1 MSESDS
7 PAMTPTLLPD
17 LFRAAAARFAGQV
30 ALDIPPGRNRPARQ
44 TLTYAELDAL
54 SDALAAH
61 LAARIASAAEAIV
74 CLLIPRTSPL
84 LYAAQLGVLK
94 AGGAYSCLDPGFPDE
109 RMREIIEDADP
120 VAVLADDAGLARLSG
135 LGLEPGLVLDI
146 AALAAQPPAPVSG
159 PPAVP
164 ARLAPGRLAYVI
176 YTSGTTGKPKGV
188 MIEHGQIANLIR
200 SDIAEFALTAADRVV
215 QGSSSAYDSSIEE
228 TWLAFSAGARLLVM
242 DDATARL
249 GPDLIDWL
257 RDEGATMLCPP
268 PTLLRSTGCANPA
281 QALPALRLLYVG
293 GEALPRDIADL
304 WSAGRRLVNGYGPT
318 ECAVTCLR
326 GDILHG
332 QPITIG
338 RPVPG
343 MHAWVL
349 DAALNEV
356 AVGEQGELCMGGAGV
371 ARGYRNAPELT
382 AEKFLDH
389 PRLGRIY
396 RTGDLVER
404 DAAGNFFY
412 HGRIDAQVKLRGYRV
427 ELGEIESRLAALPGV
442 RAAACALQGEGG
454 AAELVGFIVPES
466 LSNAPAAD
474 TLRAA
479 LGETL
484 PPYMVPHRIG
494 VLAEL
499 PTSVSGKLDRKALP
513 QLAGLGGGA
522 PREIVAPEGEME
534 ALLARGY
541 GEILKHDAVSA
552 LDDFF
557 TDLGGDSLSAAML
570 VTLLRDDPRTAW
582 ITVSDIY
589 EARSPRELALLAPP
603 QGEAGSAGADEPEL
617 RREGRPNLW
626 LANLVQLSWLAG
638 ELFVA
643 GWAAWLLA
651 FRLMPL
657 LYGNIGLVPFLLLAP
672 LLALLVTAIYVPL
685 SILFAVAVKRLVI
698 GRYRAMRTP
707 VWSGPYMRHWVVQ
720 QAARLIPWPLIQG
733 TQLQQAALRALGAR
747 IGRGVHI
754 HRGVDLA
761 RGGWDLLDIGD
772 HVSLGQD
779 AQLCL
784 TELDRGD
791 LVVGPVTLET
801 GATLQPRAGVSAH
814 CRIGEGGELTALSV
828 LNAGQDLPAGELWDG
843 VPARRIGHSAPAGDV
858 AAGHK
863 GMSPHAWD
871 ALALLSEMVLG
882 AVIALPAQLA
892 GLAAFHFAGVG
903 YDALW
908 HWFYHP
914 DLTSRTAALMIG
926 WTVLSL
932 PLTLAWTAVVM
943 RLIGRV
949 DAGVVD
955 RWSIAFLRAW
965 LKSGLL
971 NVSGE
976 WLTGTM
982 FWRGWLRLAGMK
994 LGRDCEISTIIDVVP
1009 ELVEIGEGTFFADG
1023 IYLGGAWVKQG
1034 RATLGQV
1041 TLGRNTFL
1049 GNHAVIPPGVTLPPD
1064 ILIGIATVADPAVI
1078 AQGQSRF
1085 GHPSFDLPRREVI
1098 EVDRSLTHDPS
1109 AIRYWNR
1116 VFWEA
1121 SRFLLP
1127 ILPLLLTAQ
1136 WYAWLVREAGVV
1148 SKAEYDLVI
1157 IPSATLFPLLALCAA
1172 VLALKWLLIGRVK
1185 PGQHALWS
1193 CWCSRWDFVYVAWA
1207 RYATRFLR
1215 RLEGTFLLPHY
1226 LRAMGLR
1233 LGKRVVLGPQFAQVV
1248 DPDMIEIGDDAT
1260 VTAMFQAHTFEDRVL
1275 KVDKVRIGAR
1285 ATVSPGVVPLYGARV
1300 GEGAHV
1306 GAHSVI
1312 MKQEHLLPGV
1322 CYQGVPTRVTGR
1334 AARAPLPRGTAVT
1347 DDAPL
1352 GFAAA

>member
-1 MSESDS
+1 MSDRDS
-7 PAMTPTLLPD
+7 RTMTPTLLPD
-17 LFRAAAARFAGQV
+17 LFRAAAARCSDRI
-30 ALDIPPGRNRPARQ
+30 ALDIPPGRNRPERQ

-54 SDALAAH
+54 SDALSGH
-61 LAARIASAAEAIV
+61 LSARVATAAEPIV

-94 AGGAYSCLDPGFPDE
+94 AGAAYSCLDPGFPDE
-109 RMREIIEDADP
+109 RMREIIEDANP
-120 VAVLADDAGLARLSG
+120 VAVLADAAGLARLA
-135 LGLEPGLVLDI
+135 GLELDPGLALDA
-146 AALAAQPPAPVSG
+146 AALAARTPPAGTSSA
-159 PPAVP
+159 AVT
-164 ARLAPGRLAYVI
+164 AGRLAYVI

-188 MIEHGQIANLIR
+188 MIEHSQIANLIG
-200 SDIAEFALTAADRVV
+200 SDIAEFALTEADRVV

-228 TWLAFSAGARLLVM
+228 TWLAFAAGARLLVM

-249 GPDLIDWL
+249 GPDLVDWL
-257 RDEGATMLCPP
+257 RDEGATVLCPP

-281 QALPALRLLYVG
+281 QALPELRLLYVG

-304 WSAGRRLVNGYGPT
+304 WGAGRRLVNGYGPT

-326 GDILHG
+326 GDILPG

-343 MHAWVL
+343 MRAWVL

-356 AVGEQGELCMGGAGV
+356 PLGEPGELCMGGAGV

-382 AEKFLDH
+382 AEKFVDH

-396 RTGDLVER
+396 RTGDLVEC
-404 DAAGNFFY
+404 DSAGNFFY

-442 RAAACALQGEGG
+442 RAAACTLQGEGG
-454 AAELVGFIVPES
+454 AAELVAFIVPED
-466 LSNAPAAD
+466 LAMAPAVE

-513 QLAGLGGGA
+513 LLVGAGA
-522 PREIVAPEGEME
+522 AAAREIVAPEGEME
-534 ALLARGY
+534 TLLAQGY
-541 GEILKHDAVSA
+541 GDILKQSEVSA

-589 EARSPRELALLAPP
+589 EARSPRALALLAP
-603 QGEAGSAGADEPEL
+603 QGDAAQLADSEPEL
-617 RREGRPNLW
+617 RREGRANLW
-626 LANLVQLSWLAG
+626 LANAVQLTWLTM

-643 GWAAWLLA
+643 GWVAWLVA
-651 FRLMPL
+651 FRVMPL
-657 LYGNIGLVPFLLLAP
+657 LYGNIGLVPFLMLAP
-672 LLALLVTAIYVPL
+672 LLALGVTAIYVPV
-685 SILFAVAVKRLVI
+685 SILIAVAVKRLVI

-707 VWSGPYMRHWVVQ
+707 VWSAQYLRHWVVR
-720 QAARLIPWPLIQG
+720 QAARLVPWPLIQG

-761 RGGWDLLDIGD
+761 GGGWDLLEIGD
-772 HVSLGQD
+772 NVSLGQD
-779 AQLCL
+779 VQISL

-791 LVVGPVTLET
+791 LVVGPVTLEA
-801 GATLQPRAGVSAH
+801 GATLQVRAGVSAH
-814 CRIGEGGELTALSV
+814 CRVGAGAELTALSV
-828 LNAGQDLPAGELWDG
+828 LNPGQEVPAGELWDG
-843 VPARRIGHSAPAGDV
+843 VPARRIGLAEPVPAASAARG
-858 AAGHK
+858 

-871 ALALLSEMVLG
+871 ALALLCEMALG
-882 AVIALPAQLA
+882 AAVALPAQLA
-892 GLAAFHFAGVG
+892 GLAAFHYAGIG

-908 HWFYHP
+908 RWFYHP

-943 RLIGRV
+943 RMIGRGE
-949 DAGVVD
+949 AGVVD
-955 RWSIAFLRAW
+955 RWSVPFLRAW

-994 LGRDCEISTIIDVVP
+994 LGKDCEISTIIDVVP

-1049 GNHAVIPPGVTLPPD
+1049 GNHAVIPPGVTLPSD
-1064 ILIGIATVADPAVI
+1064 ILIGIATVADPALI

-1085 GHPSFDLPRREVI
+1085 GHPSFDLPRREIV

-1109 AIRYWNR
+1109 PIRYWNR

-1136 WYAWLVREAGVV
+1136 WYAWLVREDHAV
-1148 SKAEYDLVI
+1148 SEIEYDLVI
-1157 IPSATLFPLLALCAA
+1157 IPSATLFPLAALCVA

-1215 RLEGTFLLPHY
+1215 RLEGTFVLPHY
-1226 LRAMGLR
+1226 LRAMGLK

-1248 DPDMIEIGDDAT
+1248 DPDMIEIGDGAT

-1322 CYQGVPTRVTGR
+1322 SYQGVPTRIIGR
-1334 AARAPLPRGTAVT
+1334 TAVVPPSL
-1347 DDAPL
+1347 ASEAGAAGGAEPPAH
-1352 GFAAA
+1352 AAAL